1 MKYAE
6 LKRYLR
12 YKGCRKIY
20 EDSNHE
26 RWYSPTSNKK
36 FWVSRHNQE
45 DVKPGTLN
53 SILKQAGLK

>member
-6 LKRYLR
+6 LKRDLR
-12 YKGCRKIY
+12 KAGCRKIF

-26 RWYSPTSNKK
+26 RWYSPISKIK
-36 FWVSRHNQE
+36 FWVARHNQE
-45 DVKPGTLN
+45 EVKPGTLN